1 MLKSPFKNQDTIFIS
16 IKNLPVTMPEEK
28 KKYPIQHVVNWYY
41 GNYCARKCFDND
53 RRLYDHWKKLQ
64 LIVEK
69 NKSLQITHRDFLDL
83 FNDHFKICALEDS
96 FKRKMV
102 SWKLMTL
109 LQRTPEYD
117 PDQIIVEKGTLK
129 TKTGQLPA
137 PKPRCE
143 ICRKLGIPE

>member
-1 MLKSPFKNQDTIFIS
+1 
-16 IKNLPVTMPEEK
+16 MPEEK

-53 RRLYDHWKKLQ
+53 ERLSDHWEKLQ

-69 NKSLQITHRDFLDL
+69 NKSLQITHHDFLTL
-83 FNDHFKICALEDS
+83 FNNHFKICSLEDS

-102 SWKLMTL
+102 SWKLMTV

-117 PDQIIVEKGTLK
+117 PDQIIVENGMLK
-129 TKTGQLPA
+129 TKTGFL
-137 PKPRCE
+137 PKP
-143 ICRKLGIPE
+143 KLGCQTCRLFGIQ